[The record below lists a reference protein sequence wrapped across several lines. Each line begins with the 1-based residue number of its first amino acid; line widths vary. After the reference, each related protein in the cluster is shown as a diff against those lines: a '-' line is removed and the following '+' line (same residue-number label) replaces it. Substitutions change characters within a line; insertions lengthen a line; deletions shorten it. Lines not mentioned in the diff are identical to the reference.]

1 MKTTVMG
8 RKRLVFILPRQIHQ
22 VAPPIMIEEMVSAYL
37 PMISKETR
45 IFKLIV
51 ENKVRPWL
59 HNIRDLD
66 MELWISIKETFLMQ
80 VRADKKIDLGKTE
93 VQGSQ
98 EKKGHLV
105 KRLIQTQT
113 TSFTTKKILT
123 SILQFFNKRNQ
134 DRKDINLS
142 FSFLNPQIMSP
153 KMNQL

>member
-1 MKTTVMG
+1 
-8 RKRLVFILPRQIHQ
+8 
-22 VAPPIMIEEMVSAYL
+22 
-37 PMISKETR
+37 
-45 IFKLIV
+45 
-51 ENKVRPWL
+51 
-59 HNIRDLD
+59 

-93 VQGSQ
+93 VQGSL

-113 TSFTTKKILT
+113 TSFTMKKILT